1 MEKRNMFDLL
11 EDSDEGELAMIDRLT
26 PEFSEEQFE
35 RILEMSKR
43 KRNIIRAS
51 KERNNINKTTA
62 GFAAAEV
69 TGVEEYKRPTILKI
83 AATVASLILLGG
95 GLALGHN
102 LLKRSNPVEPDIVP
116 NVAAVTVT
124 TTNSATTD
132 GENAAVTTI
141 TADVTAE
148 VSGTAVDTTAVSS
161 AQATAAAPVSSQA
174 QAQTQAA
181 VTIADNTVEAPVV
194 TENPAYRAEAE
205 TWVKKYLDTSYLS
218 YVNFDYLDLN
228 DTFDAMC
235 ELYYLDIGTTEEDR
249 PREMHTKTFVH
260 YVNPEFPTIDSMKQA
275 QIDFIYPFYQETPTQ
290 NSMDEM
296 RIKRFCGM
304 KVTPGEVIED
314 NYYNKYDTYPTFT
327 EYDGKIYMCV
337 YDNGELDKYKPSY
350 QEIRYQTN
358 EKWYVRNCTENSFE
372 YVTLSDNEYL
382 GNIEYVEKVDGKFRG
397 TNNIVISESGED
409 IQTIYEEY
417 EKYRCE

>member
-11 EDSDEGELAMIDRLT
+11 EDSDEGELAMIDRIT
-26 PEFSEEQFE
+26 PELSEEQFE

-51 KERNNINKTTA
+51 KERNNINMTTA
-62 GFAAAEV
+62 GFTEDEV

-83 AATVASLILLGG
+83 AATAASLILLGG

-124 TTNSATTD
+124 TTNATTD
-132 GENAAVTTI
+132 GENAAVTTV

-148 VSGTAVDTTAVSS
+148 VSGTAVDTSAVSS
-161 AQATAAAPVSSQA
+161 AQASTTASVSSQA

-181 VTIADNTVEAPVV
+181 ATNAGNTAEEPAA

-235 ELYYLDIGTTEEDR
+235 ELYYLDVGTTEEDR

-260 YVNPEFPTIDSMKQA
+260 YVNPEFPTIDSIKQA

-358 EKWYVRNCTENSFE
+358 GKWYVRNCTENSFE
-372 YVTLSDNEYL
+372 YVNLSDNEYL
-382 GNIEYVEKVDGKFRG
+382 GDIVYVEKVDGKFRG

>member
-1 MEKRNMFDLL
+1 MKKKNMFDLL
-11 EDSDEGELAMIDRLT
+11 ENSGEGELNMIDRLT
-26 PEFSEEQFE
+26 PELSDEQFE

-51 KERNNINKTTA
+51 KERNNINMSA
-62 GFAAAEV
+62 YGYAEDEV
-69 TGVEEYKRPTILKI
+69 TGVEEYKRPAILKI
-83 AATVASLILLGG
+83 AATAASLILLGG

-102 LLKRSNPVEPDIVP
+102 LLKRSNTVEPDIVP
-116 NVAAVTVT
+116 NVATVTVT
-124 TTNSATTD
+124 TTNAATD
-132 GENAAVTTI
+132 DKNAAVTTV
-141 TADVTAE
+141 TADVTAD

-161 AQATAAAPVSSQA
+161 AQAGTTAPVSSQA
-174 QAQTQAA
+174 QSQPQAA
-181 VTIADNTVEAPVV
+181 ATNAGNTAEEPAV

-205 TWVKKYLDTSYLS
+205 TWVKKYLDTSYLG

-235 ELYYLDIGTTEEDR
+235 ELYYLDNGTTEEDR
-249 PREMHTKTFVH
+249 PREMHIKTFVH
-260 YVNPEFPTIDSMKQA
+260 YVNPEFPTIDSIKQA

-304 KVTPGEVIED
+304 KVTPGEVTED

-337 YDNGELDKYKPSY
+337 YDNGEPDKYKPSY

-358 EKWYVRNCTENSFE
+358 GKWYVRNCTENSFE

-382 GNIEYVEKVDGKFRG
+382 GNIVYVEKVDGKFRG